1 MCNKLSVRK
10 RLTMLAN
17 AIEDV
22 YGKRLSF
29 FYSELR
35 NVGEISFMPHPLISI
50 TINIDKHA
58 ASVTVKESECVT
70 QPGIIKSIRDFNN
83 SSILDICE
91 FVEDK
96 VKEMMVRFDGEECI
110 TPIVKPV
117 ARGWLGT
124 WMERLGFIHWW
135 EGTK

>member
-22 YGKRLSF
+22 YGKRFSF
-29 FYSELR
+29 FYSENR
-35 NVGEISFMPHPLISI
+35 NIGEISFMPHPLISI
-50 TINIDKHA
+50 TINIDKYA
-58 ASVTVKESECVT
+58 ASVTVKESESIT
-70 QPGIIKSIRDFNN
+70 HPGIIKSIRDFND

-96 VKEMMVRFDGEECI
+96 VKEMMVRFDESEYI
-110 TPIVKPV
+110 IPIVKSV
-117 ARGWLGT
+117 KRGWVAV
-124 WMERLGFIHWW
+124 WMERLGL
-135 EGTK
+135 